1 MQENIYF
8 GATSYPFYILF
19 YNSHYSLYPYTS
31 SISKANEIGK
41 GTIFANLQQGG
52 CALQIKVAIDKEN
65 IFHFG
70 LGVNTV

>member
-1 MQENIYF
+1 MVSF
-8 GATSYPFYILF
+8 H
-19 YNSHYSLYPYTS
+19 SHYSLYPYTF

-65 IFHFG
+65 IFHH
-70 LGVNTV
+70 